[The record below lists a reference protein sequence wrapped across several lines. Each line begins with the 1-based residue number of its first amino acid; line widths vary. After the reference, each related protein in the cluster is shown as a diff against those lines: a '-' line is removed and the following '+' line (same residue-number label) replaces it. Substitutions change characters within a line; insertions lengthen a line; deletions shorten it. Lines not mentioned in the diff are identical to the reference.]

1 MLMLL
6 TVFHNLLVLPI
17 DFIVSINGFKVLFI
31 MPGGQLAAAVLI
43 FEVDIR
49 LAYDDLPRRLNV

>member
-1 MLMLL
+1 MLLIL

-17 DFIVSINGFKVLFI
+17 DFIVSIHRLEVLFI
-31 MPGGQLAAAVLI
+31 MPGRQLTTAVFI

-49 LAYDDLPRRLNV
+49 LAYDDLPWRLNV